1 MVRPYILRQEPQRL
15 GEKKMDDDL
24 VAQFVG
30 ITEASAGKAQQYLRI
45 SDGNMEQAVE
55 LYFSTGG
62 IDLEGPSSQTPAFAS
77 DPPAEP
83 SQDTRPITQRPA
95 PRNDASVV
103 NLDSDEEVEVDD
115 DDDDPVITGYRSRQP
130 LGAPRSA
137 NRTPANATPLI
148 PQLHQYEDE
157 DAAMARRLQEE
168 IYAGGDAGGGMA
180 EGGYR
185 APIAR
190 TRETLVGPEPYDV
203 ADRDDLRAAVTEQM
217 RARQFYRQRGECMSS
232 PRRILLIDFRPW
244 WTRHIQPAP

>member
-1 MVRPYILRQEPQRL
+1 MVRPDILKQEPRRL
-15 GEKKMDDDL
+15 GEERMDDDL

-30 ITEASAGKAQQYLRI
+30 ITEASAVKAQQYLRI

-62 IDLEGPSSQTPAFAS
+62 IDLEGPSSSTPAFTS

-83 SQDTRPITQRPA
+83 SHQTRPLIQRPT
-95 PRNDASVV
+95 PSHDAGVV
-103 NLDSDEEVEVDD
+103 NLDSDEEIEVDD

-130 LGAPRSA
+130 VGAPRSA
-137 NRTPANATPLI
+137 NRTPANATPPL
-148 PQLHQYEDE
+148 PQSHQYEDE

-190 TRETLVGPEPYDV
+190 TRETLVGPEPYDL
-203 ADRDDLRAAVTEQM
+203 ADRDDLRAAVNEQM
-217 RARQFYRQRGECMSS
+217 RARQFYRQRGECMSF
-232 PRRILLIDFRPW
+232 RR
-244 WTRHIQPAP
+244 